1 MAQRVKMSKID
12 KAQRK
17 GRDYLGIGLG
27 IVVALSVAL
36 ISWRAL
42 TPMMPGSDTANQNEF
57 KGYKDITQLDLT
69 AADDFS
75 TIPTAAKKIALPSS
89 WKLIGSI
96 NNLGDSYYDCA
107 AEACEVSVLTGLND
121 DLRTMLVTTKGSIIL
136 RDDIPGDDTTE
147 RVSVLG
153 ETATMQLR
161 YYKIYDGDPTQGNLT
176 PVKSNM
182 VSTLNVC
189 LSNSGLCFFA
199 GPLTPDESKNL
210 NQVKAFRDLL
220 SALKTV

>member
-12 KAQRK
+12 RAQRR

-27 IVVALSVAL
+27 VVVALSVGL

-42 TPMMPGSDTANQNEF
+42 SPMMPATNTGNQEEF

-75 TIPTAAKKIALPSS
+75 TIPTSAKKISLPDN

-96 NNLGDSYYDCA
+96 NNLSDSYYDCG
-107 AEACEVSVLTGLND
+107 AEQCEVNVLTGLND
-121 DLRTMLVTTKGSIIL
+121 DLRTMLVATKGSISL
-136 RDDIPGDDTTE
+136 RDEIPGDDTTE
-147 RVSVLG
+147 RISVLG

-161 YYKIYDGDPTQGNLT
+161 YYRIYNGDPTKGSLT

-189 LSNSGLCFFA
+189 LVNSSLCFFA

-210 NQVKAFRDLL
+210 SQVKAFRDLL
-220 SALKTV
+220 TALKTV